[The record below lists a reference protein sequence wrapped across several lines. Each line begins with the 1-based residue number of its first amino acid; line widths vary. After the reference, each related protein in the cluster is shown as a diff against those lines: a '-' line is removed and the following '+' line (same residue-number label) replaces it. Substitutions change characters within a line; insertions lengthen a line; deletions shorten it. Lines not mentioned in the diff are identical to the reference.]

1 MAEKKNPKAFLIS
14 GLAQE
19 LPSNVGVSLS
29 SVPRSP
35 SRASRWSSVGLL
47 LEPVAVT
54 PGMPASSRG
63 EEQSTEVAGLCW
75 ALHGCPCPGSAAAAS
90 PALLG
95 QAAPVLSLCLK
106 HLCVHHCGIY
116 PQVLGL
122 AVPEQSKLPGC
133 LIDIFLGGESDGFL
147 LYCVNLPFT
156 MSVPR

>member
-1 MAEKKNPKAFLIS
+1 M
-14 GLAQE
+14 
-19 LPSNVGVSLS
+19 
-29 SVPRSP
+29 
-35 SRASRWSSVGLL
+35 
-47 LEPVAVT
+47 
-54 PGMPASSRG
+54 
-63 EEQSTEVAGLCW
+63 AGLCW
-75 ALHGCPCPGSAAAAS
+75 ALHGCPCPRSTAAAS

>member
-1 MAEKKNPKAFLIS
+1 M
-14 GLAQE
+14 
-19 LPSNVGVSLS
+19 
-29 SVPRSP
+29 
-35 SRASRWSSVGLL
+35 
-47 LEPVAVT
+47 
-54 PGMPASSRG
+54 
-63 EEQSTEVAGLCW
+63 AGLCW